1 MEYIILKEVVLKGNR
16 CEYVCEFPD
25 SLSKYLVDVNQNLF
39 IELPAQYEA
48 NSVPKGILTIPF
60 VGSFLCVSMMF
71 NVGIKVPVLDK
82 TFFESLSSVKDAYKK
97 MYPYAE
103 FCFDVLPDK
112 IVDCTYDVQQ
122 TPSIFFTGGLDATS
136 ALIDRIAEKPLLVN
150 IWGGDLL
157 LNDVD
162 AHKELSH
169 YFDRITKQI
178 GNQYVFVKSNCRR
191 YFNELELEN
200 RLAQIIKPEHNHGW
214 WASIAHILSMT
225 TVIAPI
231 EYLTRTGLHYFV
243 SEKVKAK
250 RKIAWIHTDYSTIAT
265 DIDMDLKMW
274 NKFDYIMAVS
284 EECKNAFLKKYSSLK
299 GKVKVMENITSP
311 EFIRKMAEEDIEEN
325 IKEDDSFKLVSVA
338 RFSHAKGID
347 NAVKA
352 LKLLHDRGLTDIK
365 WYVVGYGGDEEIIR
379 KLIKENNLEES
390 FILLGKKINPY
401 PYMKACDLYVQ
412 PSRYEGK
419 AVTVGEA
426 QILGR
431 PVIITNY
438 TTAKSQVRENIDG
451 YICELSIEGIANGI
465 EKLYKDKNLRTQLS
479 DNCKKT
485 NYSNSNEL
493 NNLYSIFN

>member
-1 MEYIILKEVVLKGNR
+1 
-16 CEYVCEFPD
+16 
-25 SLSKYLVDVNQNLF
+25 
-39 IELPAQYEA
+39 
-48 NSVPKGILTIPF
+48 
-60 VGSFLCVSMMF
+60 
-71 NVGIKVPVLDK
+71 
-82 TFFESLSSVKDAYKK
+82 
-97 MYPYAE
+97 
-103 FCFDVLPDK
+103 
-112 IVDCTYDVQQ
+112 
-122 TPSIFFTGGLDATS
+122 
-136 ALIDRIAEKPLLVN
+136 
-150 IWGGDLL
+150 
-157 LNDVD
+157 
-162 AHKELSH
+162 
-169 YFDRITKQI
+169 
-178 GNQYVFVKSNCRR
+178 
-191 YFNELELEN
+191 
-200 RLAQIIKPEHNHGW
+200 
-214 WASIAHILSMT
+214 
-225 TVIAPI
+225 
-231 EYLTRTGLHYFV
+231 
-243 SEKVKAK
+243 
-250 RKIAWIHTDYSTIAT
+250 
-265 DIDMDLKMW
+265 
-274 NKFDYIMAVS
+274 
-284 EECKNAFLKKYSSLK
+284 
-299 GKVKVMENITSP
+299 MENITSP

-379 KLIKENNLEES
+379 KLIKENNLEDS

-401 PYMKACDLYVQ
+401 PYINAGDIYVQ

-426 QILGR
+426 QILGK

-438 TTAKSQVRENIDG
+438 TTSKSQVRENIDG

>member
-1 MEYIILKEVVLKGNR
+1 MNKVLISSFDMEVGGVERSLISMLNNFDYENNNIDLMLYKHKGDFMKLLPKRPNLLPEVDAYTSFRKSIAQLFKERKFKLAIARGKAK
-16 CEYVCEFPD
+16 
-25 SLSKYLVDVNQNLF
+25 L
-39 IELPAQYEA
+39 EA
-48 NSVPKGILTIPF
+48 NKIANENNFLDSGYIQMQLMWKYSLPYLPK
-60 VGSFLCVSMMF
+60 
-71 NVGIKVPVLDK
+71 LDK
-82 TFFESLSSVKDAYKK
+82 E
-97 MYPYAE
+97 
-103 FCFDVLPDK
+103 
-112 IVDCTYDVQQ
+112 YDVAI
-122 TPSIFFTGGLDATS
+122 S
-136 ALIDRIAEKPLLVN
+136 
-150 IWGGDLL
+150 
-157 LNDVD
+157 
-162 AHKELSH
+162 
-169 YFDRITKQI
+169 
-178 GNQYVFVKSNCRR
+178 
-191 YFNELELEN
+191 
-200 RLAQIIKPEHNHGW
+200 
-214 WASIAHILSMT
+214 
-225 TVIAPI
+225 
-231 EYLTRTGLHYFV
+231 YLWPHYFV